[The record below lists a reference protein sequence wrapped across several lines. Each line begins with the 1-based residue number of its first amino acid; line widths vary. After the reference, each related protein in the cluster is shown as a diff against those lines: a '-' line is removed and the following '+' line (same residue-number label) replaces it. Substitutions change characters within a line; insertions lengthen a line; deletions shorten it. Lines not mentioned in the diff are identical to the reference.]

1 MVWLPASA
9 VRNVGVSV
17 IVVENKNHLGDN
29 SSEHTVE
36 VVPDMTLVVMVYP
49 AIVGSVTV
57 QGVTGVDRS
66 RMVLRIGAEIALGLI
81 CSHILD
87 RGNDEIGNRQQQA
100 YHHRGDEGELY
111 GSDTAPI

>member
-1 MVWLPASA
+1 
-9 VRNVGVSV
+9 
-17 IVVENKNHLGDN
+17 
-29 SSEHTVE
+29 
-36 VVPDMTLVVMVYP
+36 
-49 AIVGSVTV
+49 
-57 QGVTGVDRS
+57 
-66 RMVLRIGAEIALGLI
+66 MVLRIGAEIAFGLI